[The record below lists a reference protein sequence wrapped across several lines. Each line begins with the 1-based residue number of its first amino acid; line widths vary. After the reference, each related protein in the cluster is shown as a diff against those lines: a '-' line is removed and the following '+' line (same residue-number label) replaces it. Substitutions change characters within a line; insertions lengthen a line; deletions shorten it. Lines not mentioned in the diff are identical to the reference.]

1 MKIRVRLEQFDLLE
15 NTSQVLVETS
25 ALLRENTLLYF
36 ESDGSHKHEIIFNN
50 DVITLKRKGKE
61 FFSETTLPLLSQGET
76 KVHSPYGTMVMPA
89 KLMKRSKTNEE
100 WLVEYQLFQEKEV
113 ITHMRMVWHFTLQA

>member
-50 DVITLKRKGKE
+50 DSYL
-61 FFSETTLPLLSQGET
+61 FSI
-76 KVHSPYGTMVMPA
+76 
-89 KLMKRSKTNEE
+89 N
-100 WLVEYQLFQEKEV
+100 WL
-113 ITHMRMVWHFTLQA
+113 